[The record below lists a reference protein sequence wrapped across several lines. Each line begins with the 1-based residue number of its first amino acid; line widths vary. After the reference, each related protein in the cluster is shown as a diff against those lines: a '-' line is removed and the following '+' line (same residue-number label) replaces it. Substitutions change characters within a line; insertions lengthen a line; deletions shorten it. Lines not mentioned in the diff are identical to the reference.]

1 MVERLRLTLLI
12 SLAVLTVILLWRR
25 FKQRVMA
32 RDLPAPLHAEVLSVQ
47 VAYHPD
53 RLRVELALPAPQEVY
68 TALLDAEHR
77 TTHSWPARELSEG
90 THVVELPLDGR
101 QDGVHLLELATS
113 TQRTIRRFTIR
124 RA

>member
-12 SLAVLTVILLWRR
+12 SLTLLTVILLWRR

-32 RDLPAPLHAEVLSVQ
+32 TDLPAPSHAEVLSVQ

-53 RLRVELALPAPQEVY
+53 RLRVELLLPADQEVR
-68 TALLDAEHR
+68 TALLDQAHR
-77 TTHSWPARELSEG
+77 TTFTWPARRLVGG

-101 QDGVHLLELATS
+101 PDGEHLLELATS
-113 TQRTIRRFTIR
+113 SQRTIRRFNIR